1 MPKALCYT
9 GLVISVLIL
18 LVFGL
23 DLLTHFLLDAAFPFG
38 GVSVTMNAGFVLAA
52 AILGYLSWSTLREQ
66 K

>member
-9 GLVISVLIL
+9 GLVVSLLVL

-23 DLLTHFLLDAAFPFG
+23 DLLTYFLLDSAFPFG
-38 GVSVTMNAGFVLAA
+38 GASLTMNVGFIIASG
-52 AILGYLSWSTLREQ
+52 ILGYLSWASLREQ

>member
-9 GLVISVLIL
+9 GLVVSLLIF

-23 DLLTHFLLDAAFPFG
+23 DLLTYFLLDSAFPFG
-38 GVSVTMNAGFVLAA
+38 GASQTMNVGFMIASGVLA
-52 AILGYLSWSTLREQ
+52 YLSWSALREQ

>member
-9 GLVISVLIL
+9 GLVVSLLVL

-23 DLLTHFLLDAAFPFG
+23 DLLTYFLLDTAFPFG
-38 GVSVTMNAGFVLAA
+38 GASLTMNVGFLLAS
-52 AILGYLSWSTLREQ
+52 AILGYLSWSALREQ

>member
-9 GLVISVLIL
+9 GLVVSLLVF

-23 DLLTHFLLDAAFPFG
+23 DLTTYFLLDSAFPFG
-38 GVSVTMNAGFVLAA
+38 GASLTMNAGFIISSGILA
-52 AILGYLSWSTLREQ
+52 YLSWSSLREQ

>member
-9 GLVISVLIL
+9 GLVVSVLVL

-23 DLLTHFLLDAAFPFG
+23 DLLTYFLLDSAFPFG
-38 GVSVTMNAGFVLAA
+38 GASLTMNVGFIVASG
-52 AILGYLSWSTLREQ
+52 ILGYLSWAALGEQ

>member
-9 GLVISVLIL
+9 GLVVSVLIL

-23 DLLTHFLLDAAFPFG
+23 DLLTYFLLDAAFPFG
-38 GVSVTMNAGFVLAA
+38 GASLTMDAGFVIASLV
-52 AILGYLSWSTLREQ
+52 LGYLSWAALREQ

>member
-9 GLVISVLIL
+9 GLVVSVLVL

-23 DLLTHFLLDAAFPFG
+23 DLVTYFLLDNAFPFG
-38 GVSVTMNAGFVLAA
+38 GASMMMNVGFLVAA

>member
-9 GLVISVLIL
+9 GLAVSVLVL

-23 DLLTHFLLDAAFPFG
+23 DLLTYFILDNAFPFG
-38 GVSVTMNAGFVLAA
+38 GASLTVNVGFIIAA
-52 AILGYLSWSTLREQ
+52 CILGYLSWTAMNEQ

>member
-9 GLVISVLIL
+9 GLVVSVLIF

-23 DLLTHFLLDAAFPFG
+23 DLLTYFLLDSAFPFG
-38 GVSVTMNAGFVLAA
+38 GVSLMMSGGFVVAA
-52 AILGYLSWSTLREQ
+52 GVLGYLSWSTLREQ

>member
-9 GLVISVLIL
+9 GLVVSVLIL

-23 DLLTHFLLDAAFPFG
+23 DLLTYLLLDAAFPFG
-38 GVSVTMNAGFVLAA
+38 GASLTMNVGFVIAA